1 MNIRKGREPGNEAR
15 VFAYST
21 GMWIEPITL
30 QQRRN
35 CTYGI
40 RISYNIGF
48 PCTSAR
54 SYSYPEMSESAIRQ
68 ALYVG
73 VEKLGYATVCPQQEL
88 AVLKFAA
95 GQDVFVSLPTGSGKS
110 LCYCVLPAVFDS
122 LRGVKGLSI
131 IVVVSPL
138 IALMKD
144 QVRAMMDRG
153 TMAVYVGDC
162 EDEQTV
168 ATVCSGQHQIV
179 YMSPEA
185 LLRDERW
192 RDMLLSDVYSERLV
206 ALVVDEAHCVK
217 KWYEATVHP
226 RCSYRVVHVACCC

>member
-1 MNIRKGREPGNEAR
+1 M
-15 VFAYST
+15 YST

-73 VEKLGYATVCPQQEL
+73 VEKLGYATVRPQQEL

-144 QVRAMMDRG
+144 QIRAMMDRG
-153 TMAVYVGDC
+153 TTAVYVGDC

-168 ATVCSGQHQIV
+168 ATVCSGQHQIEQGNICRANSV
-179 YMSPEA
+179 NTGTTCWEA
-185 LLRDERW
+185 GVVRLRRLLLFGRGTPQ
-192 RDMLLSDVYSERLV
+192 
-206 ALVVDEAHCVK
+206 ALH
-217 KWYEATVHP
+217 
-226 RCSYRVVHVACCC
+226 R